1 MQTKH
6 FLSFTLA
13 ALVAGCAINGA
24 PAPVVEGKIQR
35 TWQQAPRTAS
45 AQPLTRPAAPQA
57 TIALATPIAPVVNEQ
72 PLANIQPAAG
82 PMQAPTM
89 PIANRF
95 TTVEVE
101 AAGPPTPEGTST
113 LHTVQPT
120 DTLFKIARTY
130 NTTPEA
136 IIRVNA
142 LKNSADVESG
152 RTLTIPANTRS
163 ATPSLAER
171 VTNYLRTPPTA
182 TAAAQPTP
190 VAPVAAQP
198 IATTPA
204 PAQFEMARI
213 EPAAGKQPEKPEPK
227 TTSLKHTVKAGETIY
242 RISKQYNLSVLDVM
256 AANDLERPEALQ
268 AGMVL
273 NIPQQPTKA
282 ATPATKATEQAAT
295 KPILRPAAELGITEA
310 TRATIT
316 PTPTEAGTRAL
327 NDPDK
332 GTDTAATIRPLR
344 PTAPITEKEKL
355 RAELKRGQI
364 DRDAARARG
373 LIWPA
378 RGNLTKKYGEKGNGV
393 AHTGINI
400 AVPAN
405 TPVLATESGT
415 VLYADGGLR
424 AYGNM
429 VLVRHAN
436 GMVSAYAHLNHLLVR
451 KGERVQK
458 GQVLAMSGQTGNVE
472 SPQLHFEL
480 RRNATAIDPLTVLPN

>member
-1 MQTKH
+1 MPTNH
-6 FLSFTLA
+6 FVSFTLA
-13 ALVAGCAINGA
+13 ALVAGCALNGA

-45 AQPLTRPAAPQA
+45 VQPLNRPEVLPTTR
-57 TIALATPIAPVVNEQ
+57 
-72 PLANIQPAAG
+72 
-82 PMQAPTM
+82 APTM

-101 AAGPPTPEGTST
+101 AAVPPSTPEGTPT

-136 IIRVNA
+136 IIRANA
-142 LKNSADVESG
+142 LKNAADVESG
-152 RTLTIPANTRS
+152 RTLTIPANTR
-163 ATPSLAER
+163 ATTPSLAER

-198 IATTPA
+198 VVPTPA

-227 TTSLKHTVKAGETIY
+227 PTSLKHTVKLGETIY
-242 RISKQYNLSVLDVM
+242 RISRQYNLSVLDVM

-273 NIPQQPTKA
+273 NIPQQLTKA
-282 ATPATKATEQAAT
+282 ATSAPKATEQPAS
-295 KPILRPAAELGITEA
+295 KPTLRPAADLGVTDA
-310 TRATIT
+310 TRATIR
-316 PTPTEAGTRAL
+316 PTPTEAGARAL

-332 GTDTAATIRPLR
+332 GTDTAETIRPLR
-344 PTAPITEKEKL
+344 PSAPITEKEKL

-378 RGNLTKKYGEKGNGV
+378 RGNLTKKFGEKGNGV

-429 VLVRHAN
+429 VLVRHSN

-480 RRNATAIDPLTVLPN
+480 RRNATAIDPLSVLPNS